1 MLGNSVNS
9 AINTAAAE
17 YRAIR
22 CVDDNIYLKSGNVY
36 FQYLFMLF
44 IMMKGEALF
53 QAEILVH

>member
-1 MLGNSVNS
+1 MNS

-22 CVDDNIYLKSGNVY
+22 CVDDNIYLKPGDVC
-36 FQYLFMLF
+36 FQYLLMLF